1 MSNFKTPASSI
12 LAINGRFFLA
22 AMQVIAAFSMWPSN
36 PEWWGLGVISVLLGL
51 SAMANVIAAF
61 RAMLKVYA
69 REKEIARLAQTSRAP
84 EPSDLVGADALK
96 NAGMFND

>member
-1 MSNFKTPASSI
+1 MSNFKTPAGSI
-12 LAINGRFFLA
+12 FAINGHIFLA
-22 AMQVIAAFSMWPSN
+22 AMQIIAAFLIWPAN
-36 PEWWGLGVISVLLGL
+36 PDWWGFGLLSVVLGL

-61 RAMLKVYA
+61 RAMLKVHA

-96 NAGMFND
+96 DAGMFND